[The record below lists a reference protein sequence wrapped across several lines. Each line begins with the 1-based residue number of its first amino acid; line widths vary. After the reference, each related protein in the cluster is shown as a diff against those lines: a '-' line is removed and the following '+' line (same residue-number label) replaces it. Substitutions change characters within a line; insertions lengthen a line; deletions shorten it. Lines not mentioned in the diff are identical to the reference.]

1 MVKKKRKL
9 SIDKRN
15 NKAGYLFL
23 LPLIVIFIGLLGYS
37 FYFLITNSFRD
48 VTITFRRSE
57 FTGLLNYK
65 TIFADKSF
73 WRSLLNTFI
82 LSFANIFVD

>member
-57 FTGLLNYK
+57 FTGL
-65 TIFADKSF
+65 TSDF
-73 WRSLLNTFI
+73 SLIII
-82 LSFANIFVD
+82 LLFNIVLW

>member
-1 MVKKKRKL
+1 MTKKKSKL
-9 SIDKRN
+9 NTSKKN
-15 NKAGYLFL
+15 NRAGYLFL

-37 FYFLITNSFRD
+37 FYFLIINSFKD

-65 TIFADKSF
+65 TIFTDKAF
-73 WRSLLNTFI
+73 GNHY
-82 LSFANIFVD
+82 

>member
-15 NKAGYLFL
+15 NKAGYLFFTSTEL
-23 LPLIVIFIGLLGYS
+23 LFFIGLLGYS

-48 VTITFRRSE
+48 VTITF
-57 FTGLLNYK
+57 
-65 TIFADKSF
+65 FAD
-73 WRSLLNTFI
+73 LN
-82 LSFANIFVD
+82 LRDC

>member
-37 FYFLITNSFRD
+37 FYF
-48 VTITFRRSE
+48 
-57 FTGLLNYK
+57 
-65 TIFADKSF
+65 
-73 WRSLLNTFI
+73 
-82 LSFANIFVD
+82 

>member
-57 FTGLLNYK
+57 FTGL
-65 TIFADKSF
+65 TSGFAF
-73 WRSLLNTFI
+73 IIILLF
-82 LSFANIFVD
+82 NIVSQ

>member
-23 LPLIVIFIGLLGYS
+23 LPLIVILLDY
-37 FYFLITNSFRD
+37 
-48 VTITFRRSE
+48 
-57 FTGLLNYK
+57 
-65 TIFADKSF
+65 
-73 WRSLLNTFI
+73 
-82 LSFANIFVD
+82 